1 MVIKSAA
8 THTNLDRTKA
18 LLSMAVEVTTLRCQN
33 LLMKVQ
39 TIIDQKDTTVEPKVI
54 SIIFFPACL
63 RSNNSSFKT
72 NVLFIIENN
81 KINSYFILDTVVCGS
96 GWTFFEGHCY
106 RRQIERMKYNEARA
120 DCSAQEAIIAVPNTK
135 VENEFLATK
144 MNSYGTEFTWIGF
157 DYDNK
162 ELWEDGTTNLVTNDW
177 RVLYEVEESDARNN
191 GKPVV
196 FMKPNGDWS
205 FNSKDDTY
213 QFICE
218 KKLSMTLYRN
228 IKNT

>member
-1 MVIKSAA
+1 
-8 THTNLDRTKA
+8 
-18 LLSMAVEVTTLRCQN
+18 
-33 LLMKVQ
+33 
-39 TIIDQKDTTVEPKVI
+39 
-54 SIIFFPACL
+54 
-63 RSNNSSFKT
+63 
-72 NVLFIIENN
+72 
-81 KINSYFILDTVVCGS
+81 
-96 GWTFFEGHCY
+96 
-106 RRQIERMKYNEARA
+106 MKYNEARA

-196 FMKPNGDWS
+196 FMKPNGDWDHEMNCKES
-205 FNSKDDTY
+205 GFRLAAGREDDWPGIVNLRA
-213 QFICE
+213 IC
-218 KKLSMTLYRN
+218 LGRSDY
-228 IKNT
+228 

>member
-1 MVIKSAA
+1 
-8 THTNLDRTKA
+8 
-18 LLSMAVEVTTLRCQN
+18 
-33 LLMKVQ
+33 
-39 TIIDQKDTTVEPKVI
+39 
-54 SIIFFPACL
+54 
-63 RSNNSSFKT
+63 
-72 NVLFIIENN
+72 
-81 KINSYFILDTVVCGS
+81 
-96 GWTFFEGHCY
+96 
-106 RRQIERMKYNEARA
+106 MKYNEARA

-218 KKLSMTLYRN
+218 KKLSMTQYRN